1 MALNH
6 KDSCLNCLSDEQFK
20 LLCEQH
26 QEGDDFILS
35 GCFQCDIYY
44 LGDHRC
50 SCGNRRVTVYYQE
63 RTDEPYFYVEA
74 Y

>member
-6 KDSCLNCLSDEQFK
+6 KDSCLNCLSEAQFE
-20 LLCEQH
+20 LLCEQYE
-26 QEGDDFILS
+26 EGDEFTGFS
-35 GCFQCDIYY
+35 CDYCDNYY

-50 SCGNRRVTVYYQE
+50 SCGNRRIAVYYQE
-63 RTDEPYFYVEA
+63 RTTEPYFYVEA